1 MKKSIF
7 LLTFTLLHLSLS
19 AKDYN
24 VKAYGAVSDGKT
36 LTSDAFNK
44 AIEVASQNGGGRVIV
59 PAGEYLC
66 GSIRMKS
73 NIELHFE
80 DGAKIIAA
88 SEKYNAYDQRE
99 PWEGPEHLYYR

>member
-1 MKKSIF
+1 MKKTLL

-44 AIEVASQNGGGRVIV
+44 AIEDAARNGGGRIVI
-59 PAGEYLC
+59 PAGGYLC

-88 SEKYNAYDQRE
+88 SEKHQA
-99 PWEGPEHLYYR
+99 